1 MAQTKE
7 ETLLLAAESAREKL
21 EPDLFPLA
29 K

>member
-7 ETLLLAAESAREKL
+7 ETLLLSAESAREQL